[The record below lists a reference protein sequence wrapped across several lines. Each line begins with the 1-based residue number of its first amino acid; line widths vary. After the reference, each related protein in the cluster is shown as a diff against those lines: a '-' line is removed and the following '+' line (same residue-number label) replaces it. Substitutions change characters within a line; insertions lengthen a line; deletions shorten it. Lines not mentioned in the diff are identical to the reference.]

1 MLAIQT
7 NKNRQFNTLI
17 MFTGQQNKNCKYR
30 HHSTE
35 LKHLIVTLTPLRG
48 VTLTPLS
55 KLRGNFDTPVK
66 VTPKPKFQYN
76 HTNTGNSAVN
86 HSLYSARSRYQP
98 NKYKKM

>member
-35 LKHLIVTLTPLRG
+35 LKHLIVILHKTTAPCLLQ
-48 VTLTPLS
+48 LS
-55 KLRGNFDTPVK
+55 QRKCPIQRC
-66 VTPKPKFQYN
+66 
-76 HTNTGNSAVN
+76 NTQARLSYAV
-86 HSLYSARSRYQP
+86 LP
-98 NKYKKM
+98 T